1 MNLVEMVKTLSN
13 WQETTGIPT
22 VPSRLHHL
30 VLVSAT
36 NMNNHT
42 NVQTMVRNVLA
53 LVEFI
58 LVTRIDLIMAKKSL
72 H

>member
-13 WQETTGIPT
+13 WLETTGIPT
-22 VPSRLHHL
+22 VPSQLHHL

-36 NMNNHT
+36 NMNNHI